1 MAKKWFLNLPQSE
14 DRELKVNFNQS
25 QNSFK
30 VNLTK
35 TSSNF
40 DMRIETGGRASED
53 IYYDEVVIYDGG
65 GVEGYGYN
73 KE

>member
-40 DMRIETGGRASED
+40 DMRSDTATR
-53 IYYDEVVIYDGG
+53 
-65 GVEGYGYN
+65 
-73 KE
+73 